1 MSVPVKNRKPTTM
14 KFLDL
19 SSQLYLYTTRVTSV
33 KVKRRKDKSGKYI
46 DASQTI
52 LPLRYSQTIGRELF
66 EKASKIRDYIIMANE
81 IKVIS
86 QINFNKRYEY
96 QEEAKRLIVSMMDKI
111 DQSFIL
117 INYNANR
124 RSK

>member
-1 MSVPVKNRKPTTM
+1 
-14 KFLDL
+14 
-19 SSQLYLYTTRVTSV
+19 V

-117 INYNANR
+117 INYNANAHKEW
-124 RSK
+124 SKLCYDLLKSVRGWQAADLKRFSNKS